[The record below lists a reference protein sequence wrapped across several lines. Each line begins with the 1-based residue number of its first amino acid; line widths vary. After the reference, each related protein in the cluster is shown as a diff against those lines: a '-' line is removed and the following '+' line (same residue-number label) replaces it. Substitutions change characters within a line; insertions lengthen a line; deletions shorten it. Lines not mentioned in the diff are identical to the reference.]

1 MAMRK
6 AGYITILL
14 TGFLAT
20 LLLGS
25 CSTDDVAE
33 LPLEEGVPVRFE
45 IKRDGVM
52 SRAPGDAALS
62 VNRILILPFRKTD
75 EASSNDAANFIPEYS
90 AARQLDVN
98 SFPAV
103 ATMLTLSAASTYQL
117 LVIGYNRSDYDFT
130 GGGGATKRFNIGST
144 DTPATLANLY
154 LQPVN
159 PTVVPEFF
167 SCFGNGYRGTTLVG
181 PIFKLEVTN
190 VPAYV
195 NSMTLIAEQLVT
207 ATRATDGTALTWQT
221 AGDGGTKT
229 LATQAPVSGKVSF
242 NQFLLAIPDSRKT
255 LFYLDVSYG
264 IFTERYTVKLPDTP
278 GVVSGNRIIFTP
290 NHWVKVTGSYA
301 NINIGF
307 TLAGNIN
314 LDDNAW
320 DGLQ

>member
-6 AGYITILL
+6 TGYITILL

-45 IKRDGVM
+45 IKRDGIM

-103 ATMLTLSAASTYQL
+103 VTMLTLSAASTYQL

-167 SCFGNGYRGTTLVG
+167 SCFGNGYRGATLVG
-181 PIFKLEVTN
+181 PIFKPSQIN
-190 VPAYV
+190 Y
-195 NSMTLIAEQLVT
+195 
-207 ATRATDGTALTWQT
+207 
-221 AGDGGTKT
+221 
-229 LATQAPVSGKVSF
+229 
-242 NQFLLAIPDSRKT
+242 
-255 LFYLDVSYG
+255 
-264 IFTERYTVKLPDTP
+264 
-278 GVVSGNRIIFTP
+278 
-290 NHWVKVTGSYA
+290 VTG
-301 NINIGF
+301 
-307 TLAGNIN
+307 TLKGWLAV
-314 LDDNAW
+314 LH
-320 DGLQ
+320 LK

>member
-75 EASSNDAANFIPEYS
+75 EALPNDAANFVPEYS

-103 ATMLTLSAASTYQL
+103 VTMLNLSAASTYQL
-117 LVIGYNRSDYDFT
+117 LVIGYNRSDYDFAS
-130 GGGGATKRFNIGST
+130 GGGAMKRFNIGST
-144 DTPATLANLY
+144 GNPATLANLY

-167 SCFGNGYRGTTLVG
+167 SCFGNGYQGTTLVG
-181 PIFKLEVTN
+181 PVFKPSQINYVTGTLKRLVSGLTLEVTN
-190 VPAYV
+190 IPAYV
-195 NSMTLIAEQLVT
+195 NSMT
-207 ATRATDGTALTWQT
+207 
-221 AGDGGTKT
+221 
-229 LATQAPVSGKVSF
+229 
-242 NQFLLAIPDSRKT
+242 
-255 LFYLDVSYG
+255 
-264 IFTERYTVKLPDTP
+264 
-278 GVVSGNRIIFTP
+278 
-290 NHWVKVTGSYA
+290 
-301 NINIGF
+301 
-307 TLAGNIN
+307 
-314 LDDNAW
+314 
-320 DGLQ
+320 